1 MTPERRAFIVWLT
14 ASVVILGAFLFF
26 VAIGFPGAKDSCVDS
41 KPDNTCFC
49 EKFVEAEIGTPGVRQ
64 PVNTWLNLYALG
76 TSFIVAAFVYMS
88 RKEYGSSGAPN
99 VISSTSLI
107 ADLYIFA
114 VLFLGLGSMWF
125 HASLTKWGGIF
136 DGLSMYI
143 YASYL
148 VFYSIRR
155 FWDSDAFFWIGY
167 GVTVVVFTVLH
178 AIEVPSVI
186 LIILLVAAYV
196 AIEVYTWIR
205 TKKWAQGKLLTRFL
219 WIAAVVSILLATL
232 FWALSQTGAPMCD
245 PTSKFQPH
253 GWLWHP
259 LAGLMA
265 VLLYFY
271 WRHAEDRSQF
281 GIET

>member
-1 MTPERRAFIVWLT
+1 MTPERRPFIVWLT
-14 ASVVILGAFLFF
+14 ATGVILGAFLFF
-26 VAIGFPGAKDSCVDS
+26 VAIGFPGAKDKCVDE
-41 KPDNTCFC
+41 KPENTCFC
-49 EKFVEAEIGTPGVRQ
+49 EKFVEAEINTPGVRQ

-76 TSFIVAAFVYMS
+76 TSLVVALFVFYS
-88 RKEYGSSGAPN
+88 RREYGLSGAPN
-99 VISSTSLI
+99 VIGSASFI

-155 FWDSDAFFWIGY
+155 FWDSDIFFWLGY
-167 GVTVVVFTVLH
+167 GATVILFTILH

-186 LIILLVAAYV
+186 LIILLVAAYCAV
-196 AIEVYTWIR
+196 EGYTWYR
-205 TKKWAQGKLLTRFL
+205 AGTWAQGKLLTRFL

-232 FWALSQTGAPMCD
+232 FWALSQTGKPMCD

-253 GWLWHP
+253 GMLWHP
-259 LAGLMA
+259 LAGVMA

-271 WRHAEDRSQF
+271 WREADDRAQF